1 MFCTVGWCTWQN
13 VFASL
18 LLFKYKNV
26 CNNFKYI
33 KTEYGRHSAVIVS
46 TVTASLF
53 EPLAQITVASSQC
66 PNTWLLAESLCE
78 GLADRRTSLM

>member
-26 CNNFKYI
+26 CNNFKNI
-33 KTEYGRHSAVIVS
+33 KTKYRNMGG
-46 TVTASLF
+46 TV
-53 EPLAQITVASSQC
+53 PK
-66 PNTWLLAESLCE
+66 LLALLQQVCLNLLLKCVEDHSGFFPVSRE
-78 GLADRRTSLM
+78 MAVS